1 MPLKPITPRK
11 RARQMGMLFR
21 QGTKDPKG
29 DEDNYP
35 LLKHPGPLLE
45 VTGLQHAQMEEPR
58 PRAVATRQL
67 SSRRVRDVYGNLK
80 TVSTDAYLLKDRRR
94 KEGKFED
101 RGKNQ

>member
-35 LLKHPGPLLE
+35 ILKHPEPLLE
-45 VTGLQHAQMEEPR
+45 VTGIQHAQMEEPR
-58 PRAVATRQL
+58 PNAVSTRAL
-67 SSRRVRDVYGNLK
+67 SSRKERDIYGNVK
-80 TVSTDAYLLKDRRR
+80 TVFHDAYLLKDRRR